1 MIDLCLRADTEQQ
14 LIEALPFLRAEEGWL
29 VSPKFALALY
39 GPLVVTP
46 AVLDGETVITPA
58 VIDDRFHANLRC
70 APDIA
75 EQVPPEIIIQPT
87 NPSRVWTA

>member
-14 LIEALPFLRAEEGWL
+14 LIDALPFLRDGGGWL
-29 VSPKFALALY
+29 VSPRFALALY

-46 AVLDGETVITPA
+46 AVLEGETVITPA
-58 VIDDRFHANLRC
+58 VIDERFHANLRC

-75 EQVPPEIIIQPT
+75 EMVPPEIIIQPT
-87 NPSRVWTA
+87 KPLRVWVA